1 MKRQPVFQP
10 SSEGRDRNDTER
22 PSFRGHEG
30 ASLDQKANVQLAGGE
45 VEQVEVEVLVPVQVQ
60 EGEQEEEE
68 RVVAVKVQDEE
79 VAVAVKV
86 QDEEEGKVAQLVVEA
101 SA

>member
-1 MKRQPVFQP
+1 MKGTGCP
-10 SSEGRDRNDTER
+10 T
-22 PSFRGHEG
+22 FRGHEW
-30 ASLDQKANVQLAGGE
+30 ASLDQKADVQLAGGE

-79 VAVAVKV
+79 
-86 QDEEEGKVAQLVVEA
+86 EGKVAQLVVEA